1 MIATPQN
8 TFTYGSSQ
16 TSLSGER
23 SDSMRRLVIL
33 GNAGSGKSTLA
44 KRLAARIG
52 APVVHL
58 DAYFW
63 QPGWQPTPRAEWTE
77 RVRALAAQ
85 DSWIMDG
92 NYAATLELRLSRAD
106 TVVVLDLPRAQCL
119 YRVVRRGL
127 LERGRSR
134 SDLAVGCREQ
144 LPDREFLRWIW
155 RFPTD
160 ELEPML
166 REVDTAGAAGR
177 QVTLRS
183 SEDIANFLASANAG
197 SVG

>member
-1 MIATPQN
+1 
-8 TFTYGSSQ
+8 
-16 TSLSGER
+16 
-23 SDSMRRLVIL
+23 MRRVVIL
-33 GNAGSGKSTLA
+33 GNAGAGKTTLA

-58 DAYFW
+58 DAHFW

-85 DSWIMDG
+85 DSWVMDG
-92 NYAATLELRLSRAD
+92 NYAATLGLRLSRAD

-144 LPDREFLRWIW
+144 MPDRAFLRWIW

-166 REVDTAGAAGR
+166 REVDTSGAGVRRAI
-177 QVTLRS
+177 LRS
-183 SEDIANFLASANAG
+183 SREIATFLASGYAG
-197 SVG
+197 LPG

>member
-1 MIATPQN
+1 
-8 TFTYGSSQ
+8 
-16 TSLSGER
+16 
-23 SDSMRRLVIL
+23 MRRVLIL
-33 GNAGSGKSTLA
+33 GNAGAGKSTLA

-63 QPGWQPTPRAEWTE
+63 QPGWQPTPRDQWGE
-77 RVRALAAQ
+77 RVVALAEQ
-85 DSWIMDG
+85 ESWIMDG
-92 NYAATLELRLSRAD
+92 NYAATLAVRLSRAD

-127 LERGRSR
+127 RERGQWR
-134 SDLAVGCREQ
+134 SDMAIGCREQ
-144 LPDREFLRWIW
+144 LPDRAFLRWIW
-155 RFPTD
+155 RFPAD
-160 ELEPML
+160 ELRPML
-166 REVDTAGAAGR
+166 REIETSDARAR

-183 SEDIANFLASANAG
+183 SSDIARFLASANAG